1 MGIQITENKDD
12 VMLSMVVSRHSA
24 RRQRRGARAH
34 VQECVYKNLRVC
46 RKAIILMK
54 DVTV

>member
-1 MGIQITENKDD
+1 MRIQITENKED

-34 VQECVYKNLRVC
+34 VQECVYKSLRVG
-46 RKAIILMK
+46 RNTTILMK